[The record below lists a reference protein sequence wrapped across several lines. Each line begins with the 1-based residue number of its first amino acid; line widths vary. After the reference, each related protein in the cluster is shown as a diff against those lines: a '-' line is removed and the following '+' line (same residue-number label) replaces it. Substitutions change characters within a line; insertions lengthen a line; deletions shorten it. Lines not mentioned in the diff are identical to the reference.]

1 MFLGTPT
8 RKGITLTNEH
18 QKNGKLLLYD
28 PCTVMA
34 IYKCS
39 KQIIYSGAIE
49 MPKDMGVTIPE
60 AQLILSSEHPQLPIC
75 L

>member
-1 MFLGTPT
+1 
-8 RKGITLTNEH
+8 
-18 QKNGKLLLYD
+18 
-28 PCTVMA
+28 MA

-60 AQLILSSEHPQLPIC
+60 AQLILSTEHPQLPIC